1 MTIRSGG
8 RPRDRDHA
16 HPTADD
22 GPFDR
27 HAGRRATEPSEAWQ
41 PEYRTRGGGGG
52 SYGGNG
58 NGNGNGYGRRNGRG
72 GGGLGGLVRFLL
84 FALILAAIVL
94 ILFVTALRPLVRSTV
109 IGWAGDNPGAID
121 VPFVEDLVPEDLGD
135 ALTKPASTDTT
146 QVSFTVGAGESA
158 RSIATRLEE
167 DGLVEDRRAFIII
180 AVERGLTGQLKTGDF
195 ILRKSMTPDE
205 LVTALLDPPVIQ
217 YVDIDFRTG
226 LRLEQMT
233 AKLQTLDG
241 LTLDPLEFYELAH
254 APTPDLLE
262 DYDWLELPEGASLEG
277 YLWAGTYRV
286 LPDTTGEELVRLML
300 DRFRTAIAGRLD
312 VPAERGLTFHQVL
325 ALASLVERE
334 AALDEERPLIA
345 GVYQNRIN
353 GLLGH
358 GLLQAD
364 PTVIYAYDTVQLSER
379 EFSTWREYTFWT
391 VPPEVGMSEITVPA
405 ELQGYQTYQT
415 EGLIPGPICT
425 PTLASIDAALAP
437 NTDDGY
443 VFFLAKRD
451 GTNGHAFAKTQAEHD
466 QNRVTYGY

>member
-16 HPTADD
+16 HPASDE
-22 GPFDR
+22 GAFNR
-27 HAGRRATEPSEAWQ
+27 HAGRRVAEPEAAWE
-41 PEYRTRGGGGG
+41 PEYRSRGRADTI
-52 SYGGNG
+52 SRGNG
-58 NGNGNGYGRRNGRG
+58 SNGGGYGRRGGNG
-72 GGGLGGLVRFLL
+72 GGGMGGLLKFLA

-94 ILFVTALRPLVRSTV
+94 VLFVTALRPLVKSTV
-109 IGWAGDNPGAID
+109 IGWAGDNPGALD
-121 VPFVEDLVPEDLGD
+121 VPFVADLVREDLGE
-135 ALTKPASTDTT
+135 ALTKPASSDTS

-158 RSIATRLEE
+158 RSIASRLEE
-167 DGLVEDRRAFIII
+167 DGLLKDSRAFIMI
-180 AVERGLTGQLKTGDF
+180 AVNRGLESQLKTGDF